1 MTHLAHHRGQITV
14 YLRLWGQAL
23 YLTYGPTADTGG
35 LFQNQADVIY
45 RYASVDDLIVRERE
59 AGRCPPYPAQGRRVR
74 RRDRIKVE
82 SLKCEVRRK

>member
-1 MTHLAHHRGQITV
+1 VGTG
-14 YLRLWGQAL
+14 L
-23 YLTYGPTADTGG
+23 YSTYGPTADTGG
-35 LFQNQADVIY
+35 LFQNQAEVIY